1 MTDSHEPQHAAPSTL
16 GETIAAYRK
25 AIAGL
30 LVPALVIFGGSLLET
45 SDGKGAVT
53 PFEWVTIVI
62 AALGTSGTVAIVANR
77 PPRSSPARP
86 AAAPPPS
93 GVGRFCV

>member
-1 MTDSHEPQHAAPSTL
+1 MTDSTEPQHAAPAPTL
-16 GETIAAYRK
+16 LEKLAEYRK
-25 AIAGL
+25 AVAGL

-77 PPRSSPARP
+77 APRD
-86 AAAPPPS
+86 
-93 GVGRFCV
+93 